1 MQGILYAACMCQN
14 IIHANGRVKICVWAS
29 LEAAA
34 TVYRSFATLMNRKK
48 YSVYQDVSSFP
59 GHKHTVNKSKDS
71 AGATYTFPS
80 VLPQSLYQGRLVACI
95 YTFAATSKE

>member
-34 TVYRSFATLMNRKK
+34 TVFAFIRNTDESPEIQRL
-48 YSVYQDVSSFP
+48 SGCILIP
-59 GHKHTVNKSKDS
+59 W
-71 AGATYTFPS
+71 
-80 VLPQSLYQGRLVACI
+80 PQAHC
-95 YTFAATSKE
+95 E